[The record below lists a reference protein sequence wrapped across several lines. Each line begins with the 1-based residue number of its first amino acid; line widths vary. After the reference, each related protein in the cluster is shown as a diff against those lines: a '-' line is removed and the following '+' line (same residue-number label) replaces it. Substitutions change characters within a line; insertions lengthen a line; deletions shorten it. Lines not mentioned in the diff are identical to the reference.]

1 MLQPLSVAFVW
12 RVALCL
18 SAFGEDNRIV
28 RLSVYVEEDSLCKCM
43 LSFFLTS
50 SDCVCVIT
58 VEHCRV
64 GLAACVGLY
73 VACFCALVVFDFVDI
88 VIFYSRLSVIVCGGM
103 LHEVASR
110 CIADGCLCASGES

>member
-1 MLQPLSVAFVW
+1 MHVV
-12 RVALCL
+12 
-18 SAFGEDNRIV
+18 
-28 RLSVYVEEDSLCKCM
+28 
-43 LSFFLTS
+43 FFLTS

-73 VACFCALVVFDFVDI
+73 VDCFCVLVVFDFVDI

-103 LHEVASR
+103 LHVVAYR